1 MNVLRGAKRLISQ
14 GCEFIVEV
22 GERFLPLH
30 IEDYLNEIRSLGLA
44 LYELPLAR
52 KELSN
57 SEIITLSRKFS
68 HMNIAVLPK
77 KLE

>member
-1 MNVLRGAKRLISQ
+1 
-14 GCEFIVEV
+14 V

-30 IEDYLNEIRSLGLA
+30 IEDYLNEIRSLGLD

-57 SEIITLSRKFS
+57 SEIITLSRKFL
-68 HMNIAVLPK
+68 HINVAALPK
-77 KLE
+77 N